1 MKELCYTL
9 LSDGSS
15 DKALM
20 PMLTW
25 LLREHQVEC
34 AIQSTWA
41 DLRRLPKPPKTLLPR
56 IISGLDLYPCDSLS
70 LLKRKEMII
79 LSGA

>member
-20 PMLTW
+20 PILTW

-34 AIQSTWA
+34 AIQSNWA
-41 DLRRLPKPPKTLLPR
+41 DL
-56 IISGLDLYPCDSLS
+56 
-70 LLKRKEMII
+70 
-79 LSGA
+79 